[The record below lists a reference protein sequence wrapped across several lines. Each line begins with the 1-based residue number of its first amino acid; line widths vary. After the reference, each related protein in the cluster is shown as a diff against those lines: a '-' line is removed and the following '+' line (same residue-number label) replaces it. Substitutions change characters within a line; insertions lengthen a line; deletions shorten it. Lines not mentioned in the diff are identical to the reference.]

1 MLVAVRLP
9 GEPDIL
15 HTRPKWEYNGDVTLT
30 NGMMTM
36 QKTRPRYVVD
46 EHGRKTAVVLDV
58 AAYEALLQHL
68 EDLEDAL
75 ELDEAMRS
83 TTSFRPY
90 REVRDEL
97 KRSGKL

>member
-1 MLVAVRLP
+1 M
-9 GEPDIL
+9 
-15 HTRPKWEYNGDVTLT
+15 TLT
-30 NGMMTM
+30 DGMGTM
-36 QKTRPRYVVD
+36 QKTKPKYLVD

-75 ELDEAMRS
+75 DLDEAMRS
-83 TTSFRPY
+83 ATSFRPY